1 MVPNRATHHIFVT
14 GNTEIRSN
22 EGNVP
27 GDFVAIAVYALDIN
41 PLIWW
46 WLSQ

>member
-14 GNTEIRSN
+14 GSTEIRSN
-22 EGNVP
+22 EGTIQ

-41 PLIWW
+41 PLI
-46 WLSQ
+46 